1 MVKNTLSFSRKDDD
15 LALKIITLHVLDDS
29 LEVSYQPT
37 DGSGDRQFIIAYN
50 SEQPIGDNLE
60 NLRLKLA
67 GLDVDAAI
75 VDNALSYPFSDTVV
89 GINHQRIDIGLAITN
104 MLNIPVVSKQAIA
117 AHGLA
122 AALQAKRTYLSW
134 HLDYY
139 GQYQGKRNYG
149 QEAMLTVGN
158 GFFGLRGAY
167 TEAHADA
174 DNYPGMYT
182 AGLYDQLTTN
192 LNGREVTNEDLVNLP
207 NAQALS
213 FGVDHQN
220 PFQIKAADIQD
231 IYRSLDLH
239 TGALTT
245 TMLVQL
251 STGHSLEIKTTKL
264 ANFKDWHRLA
274 IRYSITPINFAGSLQ
289 VYSAIDGSVVN
300 GNVTRYNAFDQHHLR
315 ITGTS
320 QQPDSIFLEA
330 KTRASDVGL
339 AIGSHLTG
347 PGKGMTAPTDGRPHA
362 EQQVRQM
369 RSVDVQPHQTYTF
382 EKNVVLFTSRE
393 TDGNLLQAAITDLAA
408 ASFSDT
414 LSSSTTYWQRRWA
427 DADIQIKGDITSQ
440 KLTRVN
446 LYHLFSAVQSIRSG
460 KIDASINARGLDG
473 EAYRGHVFW
482 DEMFD
487 LPVFALHDPQ
497 LTRQLLLYRYRRL
510 PAAKKNAQA
519 AGYAGAMFPWQSGA
533 VGDEQSQITHLNPLT
548 NTWDPDYSSL
558 QRHVSLAIAYN
569 VILYD
574 RISGDTEFM
583 ATYGLELL
591 QEIAQFWLSK
601 TKLDQ
606 SEHRYTIDQV
616 MGPDEF
622 HENYPNAESTGL
634 ANNAY
639 TNLMVTWLFN
649 QLVQIRQGLK
659 SATLHTVDAKTGVT
673 DETLTQFNDVS
684 HHLKL
689 DINADNIIGQFEGY
703 FKLPRL
709 DFTKYRAK
717 YGDIS
722 RMDRIL
728 KAEGKTPDAYQVAK
742 QADALMIFYNLD
754 APQVMGLL
762 KQLGYPLP
770 SQALAKNLQFYL
782 DRTTHGSTLSR
793 IVYAALTAMAGNM
806 DQSWQLFSQ
815 ALFSDYYD
823 IQGGTTAEGIHLGVM
838 GAVTLMSTRFY
849 AGVDALAPQL
859 TVNPHLPAA
868 WQAVKFHQLLRGTR
882 YTFDID
888 HHHVT
893 VSADHAATLQI
904 GQQSVSLK
912 PNVSQTITY

>member
-1 MVKNTLSFSRKDDD
+1 MS
-15 LALKIITLHVLDDS
+15 LKIITLHVLDDS
-29 LEVSYQPT
+29 LEVSYHPNDQAT
-37 DGSGDRQFIIAYN
+37 QRRFIIAYN
-50 SEQPIGDNLE
+50 PEQTIGENLE

-67 GLDVDAAI
+67 GLDVDAAV

-89 GINHQRIDIGLAITN
+89 GINHQRIDIGLAIVN
-104 MLNIPVVSKQAIA
+104 MLNIPVVSQQAIED
-117 AHGLA
+117 HGLEH
-122 AALQAKRTYLSW
+122 ALAAKRDYLAW

-167 TEAHADA
+167 TEANADK

-192 LNGREVTNEDLVNLP
+192 LNGRQVTNEDLVNLP

-220 PFQIKAADIQD
+220 PFHIKAADIQD

-239 TGALTT
+239 TGTLTT

-251 STGHSLEIKTTKL
+251 STGHALRIQTTKL
-264 ANFKDWHRLA
+264 ANFKDWHRLT
-274 IRYSITPINFAGSLQ
+274 IRYQITPLNFSGSLQ
-289 VYSAIDGSVVN
+289 VYSAIDGNVVN
-300 GNVTRYNAFDQHHLR
+300 GNVARYSAFDQRHIR
-315 ITGTS
+315 VTGTS
-320 QQPDSIFLEA
+320 QQPDSIFLEGQ
-330 KTRASDVGL
+330 TRSSAVKF

-347 PGKGMTAPTDGRPHA
+347 PGQALSAPNDNRPNA
-362 EQQVRQM
+362 ERRVRQM
-369 RSVDVQPHQTYTF
+369 RSVDVQPNHTYTF
-382 EKNVVLFTSRE
+382 EKNVVLFTDRE
-393 TDGNLLQAAITDLAA
+393 TTDDLLPIATRELSQ
-408 ASFSDT
+408 ASFADT
-414 LSSSTTYWQRRWA
+414 LTSSTAYWQQRWA
-427 DADIQIKGDITSQ
+427 DADIQITGDMTSQ

-446 LYHLFSAVQSIRSG
+446 LYHLFTATQAIASG
-460 KIDASINARGLDG
+460 KIDASVNARGLDG

-487 LPVFALHDPQ
+487 LPIYALHDPQ
-497 LTRQLLLYRYRRL
+497 LAKSLLMYRYRRL
-510 PAAKKNAQA
+510 PAAKNNAQD
-519 AGYAGAMFPWQSGA
+519 AGYAGAMFPWQSGE
-533 VGDEQSQITHLNPLT
+533 VGDEQSQVTHLNPLT

-569 VILYD
+569 VIMYC
-574 RISGDTEFM
+574 RITGDQDFM
-583 ATYGLELL
+583 AKYGLEMV
-591 QEIAQFWLSK
+591 QEISKFWLSK
-601 TKLDQ
+601 AQLAPTD
-606 SEHRYTIDQV
+606 HRYSIAKV

-622 HENYPNAESTGL
+622 HENYPNADTTGL
-634 ANNAY
+634 TNNAY
-639 TNLMVTWLFN
+639 TNLMVTWVFN
-649 QLVQIRQGLK
+649 QLATIRQHLDA
-659 SATLHTVDAKTGVT
+659 ATLKRIDQQTAVT
-673 DETLTQFNDVS
+673 AQTLKQFTDVS

-689 DINADNIIGQFEGY
+689 DINDDDIIGQFEGY
-703 FKLPRL
+703 FKLPQL
-709 DFTKYRAK
+709 DFRKYRQK

-742 QADALMIFYNLD
+742 QADALMAFYNFD
-754 APQVMGLL
+754 APTVIGLL
-762 KQLGYPLP
+762 EQLGYHFP
-770 SQALAKNLQFYL
+770 QTALLKNLQFYL

-838 GAVTLMSTRFY
+838 GAVTLMSTRYY
-849 AGVDALAPQL
+849 AGVDALAPEL
-859 TVNPHLPAA
+859 TVTPHLPQA
-868 WQAVKFHQLLRGTR
+868 WQAIRFNQLLRGTH
-882 YTFDID
+882 YTFAID
-888 HHHVT
+888 HHQVT
-893 VSADHAATLQI
+893 VTADRAATLKI
-904 GQQSVSLK
+904 GQQQISLK
-912 PNVSQTITY
+912 PHVSSTITY

>member
-1 MVKNTLSFSRKDDD
+1 M
-15 LALKIITLHVLDDS
+15 KIITLHVLDDS
-29 LEVSYQPT
+29 LEVSYQPA
-37 DGSGDRQFIIAYN
+37 DRSGQRQFIIAYN
-50 SEQPIGDNLE
+50 AEQTIGENLE

-67 GLDVDAAI
+67 GLDVNAAI

-104 MLNIPVVSKQAIA
+104 MLNIPVVSNQAIA
-117 AHGLA
+117 EHGLTQ
-122 AALQAKRTYLSW
+122 ALAAKRDYLSW

-139 GQYQGKRNYG
+139 GQYTGKRNYG

-192 LNGREVTNEDLVNLP
+192 LNGRQVKNEDLVNLP

-239 TGALTT
+239 TGTLTT
-245 TMLVQL
+245 TMMVQL
-251 STGHSLEIKTTKL
+251 STGHALRIRTSKL

-274 IRYSITPINFAGSLQ
+274 IKYEITPLNFAGTLQ
-289 VYSAIDGSVVN
+289 VYSTIDGGVVN
-300 GNVTRYNAFDQHHLR
+300 GNVARYNAFDQHH
-315 ITGTS
+315 IQVTGTS
-320 QQPDSIFLEA
+320 QQPDRIFLEGE
-330 KTRASDVGL
+330 TRSSQVHF
-339 AIGSHLTG
+339 AIGSHLSG
-347 PGKGMTAPTDGRPHA
+347 PGDALTAPANSPVDG
-362 EQQVRQM
+362 QQVRQM
-369 RSVDVQPHQTYTF
+369 RSVSVEPQHTYTF
-382 EKNVVLFTSRE
+382 EKNVVLFTNRE
-393 TDGNLLQAAITDLAA
+393 TTRDLLETATTDLQS
-408 ASFSDT
+408 ASYDDT
-414 LSSSTTYWQRRWA
+414 LQSSTHYWKQRWA
-427 DADIQIKGDITSQ
+427 DADIQIEGDITSQ

-446 LYHLFSAVQSIRSG
+446 LYHLFSAVQAIRSG

-487 LPVFALHDPQ
+487 LPVFTLHDPK
-497 LTRQLLLYRYRRL
+497 LARQLLMYRYRRL

-519 AGYAGAMFPWQSGA
+519 AGYAGAMYPWQSGEI
-533 VGDEQSQITHLNPLT
+533 GDEQSQVVHLNPLT

-569 VILYD
+569 VIMYT
-574 RISGDTEFM
+574 RISGDFDFM
-583 ATYGLELL
+583 AKYGLEML
-591 QEIAQFWLSK
+591 QEIAHFWLSK
-601 TKLDQ
+601 VKLDQ
-606 SEHRYTIDQV
+606 SNHRYTIDKV

-622 HENYPNAESTGL
+622 HENYPNSDTTGL

-639 TNLMVTWLFN
+639 TNLMVAWLFN
-649 QLVQIRQGLK
+649 QLVQIRQQLSK
-659 SATLHTVDAKTGVT
+659 
-673 DETLTQFNDVS
+673 ETLTTVDQKTAVTPELLQKQADVAQ
-684 HHLKL
+684 HLKL
-689 DINADNIIGQFEGY
+689 DINSDGIIGQFEGY

-709 DFTKYRAK
+709 DFGKYRQK

-742 QADALMIFYNLD
+742 QADALMAFYNLD
-754 APQVMGLL
+754 APQVLALL
-762 KQLGYPLP
+762 KQLGYDLP
-770 SQALAKNLQFYL
+770 QQALLNNLQFYL

-806 DQSWQLFSQ
+806 DQSWRFFSQ

-849 AGVDALAPQL
+849 AGVDSLAPEL

-868 WQAVKFHQLLRGTR
+868 WQRVRFHQLLRGTR
-882 YTFDID
+882 FTFNID
-888 HHHVT
+888 HHKITVT
-893 VSADHAATLQI
+893 ADHTATI
-904 GQQSVSLK
+904 KVGTHSVSLK
-912 PNVSQTITY
+912 PDVSQTITY

>member
-1 MVKNTLSFSRKDDD
+1 MKNTLSFSRKDDD

-29 LEVSYQPT
+29 LEVSYHPT
-37 DGSGDRQFIIAYN
+37 DKTGERQFIIAYN
-50 SEQPIGDNLE
+50 AEQTIGENLE

-67 GLDVDAAI
+67 GLDVDAAV

-89 GINHQRIDIGLAITN
+89 GINHQRIDIGQAITN

-117 AHGLA
+117 EQGLA
-122 AALQAKRTYLSW
+122 DALKAKRHYLSW

-192 LNGREVTNEDLVNLP
+192 LNGRDVTNEDLVNLP

-239 TGALTT
+239 TGTLTT

-251 STGHSLEIKTTKL
+251 STGHTLQIKTSKL

-289 VYSAIDGSVVN
+289 VYSTIDGSVVN
-300 GNVTRYNAFDQHHLR
+300 GNVARYNAFDQRHIR
-315 ITGTS
+315 VTGTS

-330 KTRASDVGL
+330 QTRSSAVKL
-339 AIGSHLTG
+339 AMGSHLTG
-347 PGKGMTAPTDGRPHA
+347 PGQALTAPSDGRPQA

-369 RSVDVQPHQTYTF
+369 RSVDVQPQQTYTF

-393 TDGNLLQAAITDLAA
+393 TDGDLLTAATAELQK
-408 ASFSDT
+408 ASFTDT
-414 LSSSTTYWQRRWA
+414 LTSSQTYWQHRWA
-427 DADIQIKGDITSQ
+427 DADIQITGDITSQ

-446 LYHLFSAVQSIRSG
+446 LYHLFSAVQAIRSG

-487 LPVFALHDPQ
+487 LPVFALHDSQ
-497 LTRQLLLYRYRRL
+497 LTRQLLMYRYRRL
-510 PAAKKNAQA
+510 PAAKQNAQA

-533 VGDEQSQITHLNPLT
+533 KGDEQSQITHLNPLT

-574 RISGDTEFM
+574 RITGDTDFM
-583 ATYGLELL
+583 VHYGLEML

-601 TKLDQ
+601 TKLNNAD
-606 SEHRYTIDQV
+606 HRYTIDHV

-622 HENYPNAESTGL
+622 HENYPNADTNGL

-649 QLVQIRQGLK
+649 QLANIRQGLK
-659 SATLHTVDAKTGVT
+659 PATLKAIDQKTGVT
-673 DETLTQFNDVS
+673 PDVLQQFNDVS

-689 DINADNIIGQFEGY
+689 DINSEGIIGQFEGY
-703 FKLPRL
+703 FKLPKL

-742 QADALMIFYNLD
+742 QADALMVFYNLD
-754 APQVMGLL
+754 ASQVMALM
-762 KQLGYPLP
+762 KQLGYDL
-770 SQALAKNLQFYL
+770 SQKDLLKNLQYYL

-838 GAVTLMSTRFY
+838 GAVTLMSTRYY
-849 AGVDALAPQL
+849 AGVDALAEHL
-859 TVNPHLPAA
+859 TVNPHLPEA
-868 WQAVKFHQLLRGTR
+868 WQAIRFHQLLRGTCF
-882 YTFDID
+882 TFDID
-888 HHHVT
+888 HQQVT

-904 GQQSVSLK
+904 GQQPVSLK
-912 PNVSQTITY
+912 PNVPQTITY